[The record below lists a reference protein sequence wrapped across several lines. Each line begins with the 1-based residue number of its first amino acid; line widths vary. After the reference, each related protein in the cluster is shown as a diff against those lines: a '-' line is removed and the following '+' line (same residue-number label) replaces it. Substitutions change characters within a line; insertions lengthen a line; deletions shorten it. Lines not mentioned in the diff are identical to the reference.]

1 MVALRCL
8 ERQQALGT
16 LINNEDMMS
25 YTKNVL
31 TPLALGLALTLNA
44 EGVSAA
50 RDYIHIVGSSTLAPL
65 SKAVAE
71 QLAKGSKK
79 SPGLKSPWLES
90 TGTKGGL
97 QLFCEGEGD
106 DFADI
111 TNTARRMTRKEWQQ
125 CQTNGVRDIIEVA
138 VGRDALVLAQS
149 KKNPPM
155 KLTRRDIYLS
165 LTRMV
170 PDAATKTTKPNPNKN
185 WKQIN
190 AALPDRKIAYVGP
203 PANAGLREVFRDLLL
218 EPGCDGF
225 PWLKAQ
231 ANKNSNDYKRA
242 CQDVRSDGTYL
253 DVAVNDPT
261 TVRELTTNEAAI
273 GLMNFG
279 FFNAQK
285 DKLAALEVDGVTP
298 SESTVSSATYPLTGT
313 LYFYVKKSHVGKIPG
328 LAKFIEEFTS
338 EKAFGDKGYLVAKG
352 LIPLAKVDRKVS
364 TDIAKLLAPAFAP

>member
-1 MVALRCL
+1 
-8 ERQQALGT
+8 
-16 LINNEDMMS
+16 MS
-25 YTKNVL
+25 YSKIFL
-31 TPLALGLALTLNA
+31 TPLALGLALTLHA

-50 RDYIHIVGSSTLAPL
+50 RDYIHIVGSSTLAPF

-90 TGTKGGL
+90 TGTKGGI

-111 TNTARRMTRKEWQQ
+111 ANAARRMTRKEWEQ
-125 CQTNGVRDIIEVA
+125 CQNNGVRDIIEVA

-149 KKNPPM
+149 KNSPEM
-155 KLTRRDIYLS
+155 KLTRRDVYLS
-165 LTRMV
+165 LSRMV
-170 PDAATKTTKPNPNKN
+170 PDALTKTTKPNTNKN

-190 AALPDRKIAYVGP
+190 SVFPDRKISYVGP

-225 PWLKAQ
+225 PWLKTQ

-242 CQDVRSDGTYL
+242 CQDVRTDGTYL

-261 TVRELTTNEAAI
+261 TVRELTTNPAAI

-279 FFNAQK
+279 FFKEQK

-298 SESTVSSATYPLTGT
+298 TEATVSSATYPLSGT
-313 LYFYVKKSHVGKIPG
+313 LYFYVKKSHVAKIPG
-328 LAKFIEEFTS
+328 LQKFIDEFTS
-338 EKAFGDKGYLVAKG
+338 EKAFGDKGYLLSKG
-352 LIPLAKVDRKVS
+352 LIPLNKVDRKVS